1 MAELLLD
8 VIELNDISQTTVI
21 IDARNKANQD
31 SFFDIIE
38 ILEPLI
44 NEASGLIQI
53 FISSRPKDYIN
64 SSLDNW
70 PVIEVDLDFARKD
83 IETYIE
89 SQVDKGYSIIKE

>member
-8 VIELNDISQTTVI
+8 VIELNDISQTTII